1 MPNDLLTKRLT
12 DEMKKQ
18 NWTGRKL
25 STKANLSY
33 NAVHYILSGKT
44 KNTNFEIVNA
54 IADVLGVSP
63 FYLLDENYEKNK
75 QETINMGLAEPEVV
89 KEEISPK
96 DTPYDGDLY
105 RQIMTIVEEV
115 LIAKNILTTHRIE
128 HFTHCIYSQIAK
140 TESVDKEKD
149 IRSYAEGI
157 IDYALNKFD

>member
-1 MPNDLLTKRLT
+1 MSNNLLAKRLT

-44 KNTNFEIVNA
+44 KNTNFEVVNA

-63 FYLLDENYEKNK
+63 FYLLDENYDENK
-75 QETINMGLAEPEVV
+75 QEIASTDVIKEDTLV
-89 KEEISPK
+89 KDI
-96 DTPYDGDLY
+96 PYDGDLY
-105 RQIMTIVEEV
+105 RQIMTVVEEI
-115 LIAKNILTTHRIE
+115 LAAKNSLTTKKIE
-128 HFTHCIYSQIAK
+128 YFTHYIYSQIAK
-140 TESVDKEKD
+140 IESSDKEKN

-157 IDYALNKFD
+157 IDYALNKIDE